1 MFDIGWSEIFVVAVV
16 TLVVVGPKEIPHVLR
31 NVMGWV
37 KKARSLARE
46 FQSGVDD
53 MVREVELDKLKDN
66 VVGGGEDALD
76 FGNMIDPTGDAEKA
90 LDFEIPDLEADFKD
104 EIKDYE
110 PDTAVNDSGDAD
122 HTDDIQSLD
131 ESLDFDHES
140 NDDDDGV
147 DMPVQDDTSGDAVA
161 TDSDDASETKA

>member
-1 MFDIGWSEIFVVAVV
+1 MFDIGWPELFVVAAI

-37 KKARSLARE
+37 KKARGLARE

-53 MVREVELDKLKDN
+53 MVREAELDKLKEN

-76 FGNMIDPTGDAEKA
+76 FNKMLDPDGEAEKA

-104 EIKDYE
+104 ELKDYR
-110 PDTAVNDSGDAD
+110 PDGTGSDASASAGDELDVLHDYDDPVPAA
-122 HTDDIQSLD
+122 TDDVPT
-131 ESLDFDHES
+131 E
-140 NDDDDGV
+140 NK
-147 DMPVQDDTSGDAVA
+147 T
-161 TDSDDASETKA
+161 

>member
-1 MFDIGWSEIFVVAVV
+1 MFDIGWPELFLIAAI

-53 MVREVELDKLKDN
+53 MVREADLEKLKEN
-66 VVGGGEDALD
+66 VVGGGEEALD
-76 FGNMIDPTGDAEKA
+76 FDKMLDPEGEAEKA

-104 EIKDYE
+104 ELKDYSSDGTGS
-110 PDTAVNDSGDAD
+110 DTTASAGDELDVLHDYDDS
-122 HTDDIQSLD
+122 T
-131 ESLDFDHES
+131 
-140 NDDDDGV
+140 
-147 DMPVQDDTSGDAVA
+147 VA
-161 TDSDDASETKA
+161 AASDDAPTENKT

>member
-1 MFDIGWSEIFVVAVV
+1 MFDIGWPEIFVVAVV

-53 MVREVELDKLKDN
+53 MVREAELDKLKDN
-66 VVGGGEDALD
+66 VVGGGEEALD
-76 FGNMIDPTGDAEKA
+76 FGQMIDPDGDGEKA

-104 EIKDYE
+104 EVNDYE
-110 PDTAVNDSGDAD
+110 PSKTLTDYSN
-122 HTDDIQSLD
+122 TDDNASL
-131 ESLDFDHES
+131 ES
-140 NDDDDGV
+140 DDDSDEV
-147 DMPVQDDTSGDAVA
+147 DVAVQDDKSDDAVA
-161 TDSDDASETKA
+161 DTGDTPETKA

>member
-1 MFDIGWSEIFVVAVV
+1 MFDIGWPEIFVVAVI

-53 MVREVELDKLKDN
+53 MVREAELDKLKDN
-66 VVGGGEDALD
+66 VVGGGEEALD
-76 FGNMIDPTGDAEKA
+76 FGNMIDPSGDAEKA

-104 EIKDYE
+104 EIKDYKPE
-110 PDTAVNDSGDAD
+110 APTFGGAGE
-122 HTDDIQSLD
+122 DI
-131 ESLDFDHES
+131 
-140 NDDDDGV
+140 DDGLDASHDDEEDIV
-147 DMPVQDDTSGDAVA
+147 DMPAQDDMSGPVETAD
-161 TDSDDASETKA
+161 TDTSDDADDKDRGKDAT

>member
-1 MFDIGWSEIFVVAVV
+1 MFDIGWPEIFVVAVV

-76 FGNMIDPTGDAEKA
+76 FSNMIDPSGDAEKA
-90 LDFEIPDLEADFKD
+90 LDFEIPDLENDFKD
-104 EIKDYE
+104 EINDYE
-110 PDTAVNDSGDAD
+110 PSKTLTDYSNTDANVSQDSDGVSDG
-122 HTDDIQSLD
+122 
-131 ESLDFDHES
+131 
-140 NDDDDGV
+140 DGV
-147 DMPVQDDTSGDAVA
+147 DMAVQDDTSSNVVA
-161 TDSDDASETKA
+161 DPVVDHDDKPETKA

>member
-1 MFDIGWSEIFVVAVV
+1 MFDIGWPEIFVVAVV

-76 FGNMIDPTGDAEKA
+76 FSNMIDPSGDAEKA

-104 EIKDYE
+104 EVNDYE
-110 PDTAVNDSGDAD
+110 PSKTLTDYSN
-122 HTDDIQSLD
+122 TDDNASL
-131 ESLDFDHES
+131 ES
-140 NDDDDGV
+140 DDDSDEV
-147 DMPVQDDTSGDAVA
+147 DVAVQDDKSDDAVA
-161 TDSDDASETKA
+161 DTGDTPETKA

>member
-1 MFDIGWSEIFVVAVV
+1 MFDIGWPEIFVVAVV

-53 MVREVELDKLKDN
+53 MVREAELDKLKDN
-66 VVGGGEDALD
+66 VVGGGEEDLD
-76 FGNMIDPTGDAEKA
+76 FGQLIDPTGDAEKA

-104 EIKDYE
+104 EDADDQQNMLLTDYG
-110 PDTAVNDSGDAD
+110 DTADNS
-122 HTDDIQSLD
+122 SLD
-131 ESLDFDHES
+131 SDQESVQANTSEGA
-140 NDDDDGV
+140 DDPGS
-147 DMPVQDDTSGDAVA
+147 DDTP
-161 TDSDDASETKA
+161 ETKA